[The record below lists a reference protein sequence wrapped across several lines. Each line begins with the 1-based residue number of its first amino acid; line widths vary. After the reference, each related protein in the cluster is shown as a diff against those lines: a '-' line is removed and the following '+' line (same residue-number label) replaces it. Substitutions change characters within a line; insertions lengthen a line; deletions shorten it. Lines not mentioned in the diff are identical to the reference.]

1 MSQKRTQRVDDL
13 EDAILRT
20 ILYADVFNFPLTL
33 AEIHHYLIAS
43 SPSSAFEVEQVLMR
57 SPRLQETL
65 VCIDGYYVRAG
76 REALVTTRQEREAAS
91 AALWD
96 DALRYAGWMARLPF
110 VRMVALTGA
119 LAVRN
124 AVEGDDIDYILVTR
138 ERRVWLARAFAIIV
152 VRLARRRGVLLC
164 PNYVLSET
172 ALAQS
177 RRDIFIA
184 HEVTQMIPL
193 YGRALYRDMRGANAW
208 VMAQLPNAADALY
221 APQDDVS
228 VGTGWGRL
236 KNALEAIFGGVLADK
251 LEDWERE
258 RKLRRFAAQMRQPH
272 NSAELDD
279 QHVKGHFNDH
289 GHPSLRAYQARLQ
302 EYGLNA

>member
-1 MSQKRTQRVDDL
+1 VDDL

-43 SPSSAFEVEQVLMR
+43 SPSNTFAVEQALMR
-57 SPRLQETL
+57 SPRLQESL

-76 REALVTTRQEREAAS
+76 RETLVATRQKRETAS
-91 AALWD
+91 AALWS
-96 DALRYAGWMARLPF
+96 DALLYAGWMARLPF

-164 PNYVLSET
+164 PNYVLSES

-184 HEVTQMIPL
+184 HEMTQMIPL
-193 YGRALYRDMRGANAW
+193 YGRDLYRHMRAANTW
-208 VMAQLPNAADALY
+208 VAEQLPNANSALY
-221 APQDDVS
+221 APQDEVDV
-228 VGTGWGRL
+228 GRGWGRL
-236 KNALEAIFGGVLADK
+236 KSALEVLFGGALADK

-258 RKLRRFAAQMRQPH
+258 RKLRRFAPQLRQPH
-272 NSAELDD
+272 SSAELDD

-289 GHPSLRAYQARLQ
+289 GHPSLQAYRARLQ
-302 EYGLNA
+302 EYGLNP